1 MRTRKNKGYKIPKYD
16 RIFDGSSHRKKIKT
30 RNTII
35 FILVLAL
42 LVFIG
47 YSIAGPLSNLLK
59 GEKTDLPS
67 SSSQISS
74 QIADVSSQ
82 ISSEEKLPEIDNLS
96 CAYLPLET
104 ARDADKLASFLDTIK
119 SRGYNAVV
127 LQLKDEVGKI
137 YFDSKN
143 EMAVEVSAVSDT
155 KIENLSEVVKTIK
168 DAAVTPIAQIHAF
181 KDRIATKK
189 ADAKIKYKGNPE
201 WSWLDAEN
209 GKPWL
214 NPYSSVAKKYVT
226 DVALELTDLGF
237 ENVMVSS
244 VMFPPV
250 YSYSLADF
258 GEGEKTVSHKDVLA
272 NFTMALK
279 KALNDKK
286 ANLILNYD
294 ATFSQDPQN
303 KPYGTADAKD
313 FDADLYCAD
322 ITEGYL
328 GVEENKES
336 GVMEIIL
343 ANFLKG
349 FENGKKVMINLHA
362 DNKESAQALK
372 ELCKEH
378 SYYLSSKTQ
387 IF

>member
-16 RIFDGSSHRKKIKT
+16 RIFDSSSHRKRIKT

-35 FILVLAL
+35 FILVLAV
-42 LVFIG
+42 LVFVG

-59 GEKTDLPS
+59 GEKTELPS

-74 QIADVSSQ
+74 QNENASSQ
-82 ISSEEKLPEIDNLS
+82 VSSEEKLPEIDSLS

-104 ARDADKLASFLDTIK
+104 AKDADKLADFLDTIK
-119 SRGYNAVV
+119 SRGYNAAV
-127 LQLKDEVGKI
+127 LELKDEVGKI

-143 EMAVEVSAVSDT
+143 EIALEVSAVSDT
-155 KIENLSEVVKTIK
+155 AVLNLSEIVKAIK
-168 DAAVTPIAQIHAF
+168 DSSVTPIAQIHAF

-189 ADAKIKYKGNPE
+189 ADAKIKYKGNAD

-214 NPYSSVAKKYVT
+214 NPYSSVAKKYIT
-226 DVALELTDLGF
+226 DIAIELTDIGF
-237 ENVMVSS
+237 ENIMVSS

-258 GEGEKTVSHKDVLA
+258 GEGEKSVSHKDALA
-272 NFTMALK
+272 SFTSSLK

-294 ATFSQDPQN
+294 ASFAKDPEN
-303 KPYGTADAKD
+303 KVYGTADAMN

-322 ITEGYL
+322 ITADYL
-328 GVEENKES
+328 KSVEDKENLTT
-336 GVMEIIL
+336 EIKL
-343 ANFLKG
+343 ATFLKSFG
-349 FENGKKVMINLHA
+349 EGKKVMINLHA
-362 DNKESAQALK
+362 DSKENADTLK
-372 ELCKEH
+372 ELCKEY